1 MFNTVKNISG
11 QDLFFRTKTS
21 DGTFKEDTLY
31 ANEIV
36 HGVTNSAI
44 ASLRFL
50 EKLKLI
56 KIMPEKQ
63 KSNWI
68 TDGF

>member
-44 ASLRFL
+44 ASLFA
-50 EKLKLI
+50 
-56 KIMPEKQ
+56 
-63 KSNWI
+63 
-68 TDGF
+68 